1 MKALVGDICYPK
13 SKAVILPDD
22 SLGTMQIIISSR
34 VSDVGFGLIVK
45 ESKKILE
52 NKKINVGDCFVTYP
66 GRLKRRGVEKI
77 YHIVIKKLQ
86 SDFTSL
92 YVVQKG
98 VDSAFKQVVQ
108 DKMNEVSICGI
119 GIGPGEL
126 DPISVAGIMVEI
138 CKRYN
143 HKVKIKIIDSNEIFI
158 NEVNKR
164 IKGTVYENP

>member
-1 MKALVGDICYPK
+1 MKAIIGDICYPK

-22 SLGTMQIIISSR
+22 SLGTMQIIINSR

-52 NKKINVGDCFVTYP
+52 NKKVELGGCFVTYP

-77 YHIVIKKLQ
+77 YHVVIKKMQ

-92 YVVQKG
+92 YIIQKG
-98 VDSAFKQVVQ
+98 VENAFKQVVR
-108 DKMNEVSICGI
+108 DKVEEVSICGI

-126 DPISVAGIMVEI
+126 DPLSVAGIIVDI

-143 HKVKIKIIDSNEIFI
+143 HKVKIKIIDNNEIFI

-164 IKGTVYENP
+164 IKGTVYEKP